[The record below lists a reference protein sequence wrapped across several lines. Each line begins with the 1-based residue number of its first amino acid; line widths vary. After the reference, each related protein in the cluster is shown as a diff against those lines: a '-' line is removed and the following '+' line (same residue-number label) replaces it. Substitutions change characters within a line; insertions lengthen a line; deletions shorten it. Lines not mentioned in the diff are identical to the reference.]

1 MQGWAIVDGRL
12 GPLGSAVLPIVDPAV
27 MLGWSVF
34 ETMAADAGE
43 VPELSA
49 HLDRL
54 ARSCVE
60 GRIPMPSRGLLA
72 EEVAGVARRQ
82 GGSARVRITLTG
94 GGHRLVV
101 ATPRRRD
108 RMHEPVR
115 CVRGEHHHD
124 PNLSGAVKHG
134 SRMGWVLAVQ
144 RSGADDVLLVDA
156 HGRFTEGTTCA
167 VLAVVDGVL
176 HTAPHDGRILEST
189 SCTRLLATAAELG
202 IPVERTGPAASGPWD
217 ALYVASATRGL
228 APVVELDGVALP
240 EWEPVGRRLVQAMG

>member
-12 GPLGSAVLPIVDPAV
+12 GPLSQAVLPIVDPAV

-34 ETMAADAGE
+34 ETMAADEGA
-43 VPELSA
+43 VPELAA

-72 EEVAGVARRQ
+72 EEVAVVASRQ
-82 GGSARVRITLTG
+82 GGAARVRVTLTG

-101 ATPRRRD
+101 ATPRSRD
-108 RMHEPVR
+108 RMHAPMR

-144 RSGADDVLLVDA
+144 RAGVDDVLLVDED
-156 HGRFTEGTTCA
+156 GRFTEGTTCA
-167 VLAVVDGVL
+167 ILAVVDGVL

-189 SCTRLLATAAELG
+189 CCTRILATAVELG
-202 IPVERTGPAASGPWD
+202 IPVERVGPSAAGPWD
-217 ALYVASATRGL
+217 GLYVASATRGL
-228 APVVELDGVALP
+228 TPVVELDGAALP
-240 EWEPVGRRLVQAMG
+240 EWEPIGRRLVEAMG